1 MSLQEWLVREV
12 KRSQKGVNL
21 HKDPFTEML
30 EKWPSGLVAR
40 TEVARF
46 TGGLLSPAY
55 MANLDS
61 LGQGP
66 DRIHIGRKCCY
77 PTHAL
82 VEWLRSRSNRSDLG
96 SLKREE
102 SGQ

>member
-1 MSLQEWLVREV
+1 MI
-12 KRSQKGVNL
+12 
-21 HKDPFTEML
+21 KDVFAEMQD
-30 EKWPSGLVAR
+30 KWESAVVAR
-40 TEVARF
+40 TEVSRF

-77 PTHAL
+77 PTHSL
-82 VEWLRSRSNRSDLG
+82 VEWLRSRSNRTDVG

-102 SGQ
+102 FGQ

>member
-1 MSLQEWLVREV
+1 MVKDVFREM
-12 KRSQKGVNL
+12 Q
-21 HKDPFTEML
+21 
-30 EKWPSGLVAR
+30 EKWESAVVAR
-40 TEVARF
+40 TEVTRF

-77 PTHAL
+77 PTTAL
-82 VEWLRSRSNRSDLG
+82 VEWLRSRSNRADGG

-102 SGQ
+102 PGQ